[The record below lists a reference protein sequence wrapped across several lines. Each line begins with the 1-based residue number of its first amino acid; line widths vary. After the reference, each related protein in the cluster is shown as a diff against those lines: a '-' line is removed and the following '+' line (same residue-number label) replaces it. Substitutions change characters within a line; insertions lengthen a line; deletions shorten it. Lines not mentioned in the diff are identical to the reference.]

1 MSNSLNLPNLE
12 FGIETSDTI
21 LNRFLTTFKNLF
33 NVSLSPADPY
43 YNLLSAFAYVI
54 AVEKASIAKRSKE
67 NFLAYMTGDQ
77 LDNWG
82 ANNDCVRLEAI
93 PATTALQFTLSE
105 ELEENL
111 TIPNGTRV
119 QSSDGTTFATT
130 EDLIIPAGDTVGTVY
145 SECVES
151 GKAGNG
157 YTVGQIN
164 YIMNPI
170 ASVDT
175 TVTNMTITSGG
186 FDVESD
192 DDYRIRIRNAFDSF
206 STAGSMDSYNY
217 WTKSLSNS
225 IIDVDSY
232 TPSAGYVNICVLTKD
247 GALGTDSE
255 LYTQLQNFLGNSN
268 STKRPMTDF
277 VTIETAEAVNYT
289 IDFTYWIYST
299 DTVNQDTIKTNVYK
313 AVEDYIL
320 WQRNKLGRGVD
331 PSELIKLVKNA
342 GAKRVEVRQPANYVA
357 LNNHQYA
364 QVTGTNNIIEGG
376 YTS

>member
-21 LNRFLTTFKNLF
+21 LNRFLTTLKNLF
-33 NVSLSPADPY
+33 NISLSPADPY

-82 ANNDCVRLEAI
+82 ANNDCIRLEAI

-105 ELEENL
+105 ELEEDL
-111 TIPNGTRV
+111 TIPSGTRV
-119 QSSDGTTFATT
+119 QSSNGTTFATT
-130 EDLIIPAGDTVGTVY
+130 EDLIIPAGDTIGTVY
-145 SECVES
+145 SECVEA

-175 TVTNMTITSGG
+175 TVSNITITSGG

-192 DDYRIRIRNAFDSF
+192 DDYRLRIRNAFDSF

-247 GALGTDSE
+247 GALGTTSE
-255 LYTQLQNFLGNSN
+255 LYTRLQEFLGNTN

-277 VTIETAEAVNYT
+277 VTLESAEAVNYT
-289 IDFTYWIYST
+289 IDFTYWVYST
-299 DTVNQDTIKTNVYK
+299 DSVNQNTIKNNILN
-313 AVEDYIL
+313 AVNNYIL
-320 WQRNKLGRGVD
+320 WQRNKLGRGID
-331 PSELIKLVKNA
+331 PSELIKVVKNA

-357 LNNHQYA
+357 LSNHQYA
-364 QVTGTNNIIEGG
+364 QVTGTNNIVEGG
-376 YTS
+376 FTQ